1 MNDFNDDKLLADAAK
16 LRTEISPERDL
27 WPDIEASITTP
38 EKKAWSPMFAQAA
51 AVVILVAGSSGLTYM
66 AVKDD
71 GAAEN
76 ITVAPQELFHQQTAF
91 GDSYS
96 LGPSFTDARGG
107 LASKLETQLQKLSPE
122 ERNEVEENLG
132 MIRGAID
139 EINAELAKD
148 PDNARLQALLLKAY
162 REELTIMRRVGS
174 LTQNVTSRNDI

>member
-1 MNDFNDDKLLADAAK
+1 
-16 LRTEISPERDL
+16 
-27 WPDIEASITTP
+27 
-38 EKKAWSPMFAQAA
+38 MFAQAA
-51 AVVILVAGSSGLTYM
+51 AVVLLVAGSSGLTYL
-66 AVKDD
+66 AVKGD
-71 GAAEN
+71 GAAD

-96 LGPSFTDARGG
+96 LGPSFSDARGG

-148 PDNARLQALLLKAY
+148 PDNARLQAMLLKAY
-162 REELTIMRRVGS
+162 REELTLMRRIGS